1 MVRKIVNP
9 SGSMASKINDRDRC
23 ELTDEERF
31 GMCKGIDAARDGN
44 FAPDDE
50 METFYRCH
58 RDCGS
63 DSASGMEAERPNP

>member
-1 MVRKIVNP
+1 MN
-9 SGSMASKINDRDRC
+9 SNSKAEDVY

-31 GMCKGIDAARDGN
+31 GMCKGIDSARDGN

-58 RDCGS
+58 CDHATDG
-63 DSASGMEAERPNP
+63 ASGMEGGRPKR